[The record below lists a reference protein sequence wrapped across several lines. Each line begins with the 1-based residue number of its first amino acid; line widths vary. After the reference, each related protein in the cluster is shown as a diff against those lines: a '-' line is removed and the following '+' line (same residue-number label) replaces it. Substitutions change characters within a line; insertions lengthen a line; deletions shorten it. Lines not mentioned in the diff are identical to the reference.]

1 VAFLDAD
8 CVPPPDFPA
17 GLVEQLADPAVA
29 LVAPRVVSARRPL
42 AQRRSGRIAA
52 YERVRSALDMG
63 PHPARVRPYSSVWF
77 LPGAAMVARR
87 DALADGFDERL
98 RLGEDVDLVWRLDD
112 AGWQVRYDPRNQVTH
127 EDRVR
132 PLAWYRRRV
141 AYNTSVAPLLR
152 RHPERVPVLFL
163 SPAAA
168 TAWGAALAG
177 VPAPLALVAVR
188 ALRLRRALSGRVP
201 HATRLGTRLSF
212 GMTVH
217 EARDLARAL
226 IGPWAPFAAVAVWAT
241 RDRTLARRLGAL
253 VAAMAAWDWVVDR
266 PALDPLSYCAL
277 RVADETSRGVG
288 IWLGC
293 VREGDFRA
301 LLARRPPRP
310 RRRL

>member
-1 VAFLDAD
+1 
-8 CVPPPDFPA
+8 
-17 GLVEQLADPAVA
+17 
-29 LVAPRVVSARRPL
+29 
-42 AQRRSGRIAA
+42 
-52 YERVRSALDMG
+52 MG
-63 PHPARVRPYSSVWF
+63 PHPAHVRPYSSVWY

-98 RLGEDVDLVWRLDD
+98 RLGEDVDLVWRLHDT
-112 AGWQVRYDPRNQVTH
+112 GWQVRYDPRTEVAH

-141 AYNTSVAPLLR
+141 AYNSSVAPLLR

-163 SPAAA
+163 SPSAA

-177 VPAPLALVAVR
+177 IPAPVVLAAVR

-201 HATRLGTRLSF
+201 HAASWAARLSF
-212 GMTVH
+212 GITAH

-226 IGPWAPFAAVAVWAT
+226 IGPWAPFAAAAVWGT
-241 RDRTLARRLGAL
+241 RDRTLARRLVVL

-266 PALDPLSYCAL
+266 PALDPLSYFAL

-293 VREGDFRA
+293 LREHDFRA
-301 LLARRPPRP
+301 LLAQRRPPPSRRP
-310 RRRL
+310 DGQ